1 LTVASAHITDYS
13 KAKFIPIVDGRI
25 LVWEEFAFVR
35 HSANLS
41 EYRRLVEET
50 DGKTDRFPQSHMQKL
65 LSVDTAHLRDL
76 LESLS
81 IHHRVARSL
90 DFLGKALKV
99 VAGTPDAE
107 DFEKIKF
114 NEFQLIDANN
124 RQLNINT
131 KVQDQI
137 NKISTTVN
145 QLLRSAKE
153 SQIDTGHLFEMLLAR
168 NRMMVMELQNLML
181 AVALAK
187 INVVSP
193 SILDHAD
200 LESVWMEEPTETVI
214 KDVLSVASVKVLQSI
229 NILHF
234 VIKFPK
240 IKSACNKITVFPVS
254 HHGTIL
260 RLEDNIIAECNGEIR
275 TVKNC
280 SVTPGATFCQLALRS
295 SCAQELHAG
304 GTAHCEI

>member
-1 LTVASAHITDYS
+1 
-13 KAKFIPIVDGRI
+13 
-25 LVWEEFAFVR
+25 
-35 HSANLS
+35 
-41 EYRRLVEET
+41 
-50 DGKTDRFPQSHMQKL
+50 
-65 LSVDTAHLRDL
+65 
-76 LESLS
+76 
-81 IHHRVARSL
+81 
-90 DFLGKALKV
+90 
-99 VAGTPDAE
+99 
-107 DFEKIKF
+107 
-114 NEFQLIDANN
+114 
-124 RQLNINT
+124 
-131 KVQDQI
+131 
-137 NKISTTVN
+137 
-145 QLLRSAKE
+145 
-153 SQIDTGHLFEMLLAR
+153 MLLAR
-168 NRMMVMELQNLML
+168 NRMVIMELQNLML

-304 GTAHCEI
+304 GTAHCEIQQSDLHPFTYVDDGIVILNDRPARVSVDNGTYVHVQGTYLITFIESTTVNETRFVNQDTAQKRAPGVASSPSLNITMERNILSLPYLKCD

>member
-1 LTVASAHITDYS
+1 
-13 KAKFIPIVDGRI
+13 
-25 LVWEEFAFVR
+25 
-35 HSANLS
+35 
-41 EYRRLVEET
+41 
-50 DGKTDRFPQSHMQKL
+50 
-65 LSVDTAHLRDL
+65 
-76 LESLS
+76 
-81 IHHRVARSL
+81 
-90 DFLGKALKV
+90 
-99 VAGTPDAE
+99 
-107 DFEKIKF
+107 
-114 NEFQLIDANN
+114 
-124 RQLNINT
+124 
-131 KVQDQI
+131 
-137 NKISTTVN
+137 
-145 QLLRSAKE
+145 
-153 SQIDTGHLFEMLLAR
+153 
-168 NRMMVMELQNLML
+168 MELQNLML